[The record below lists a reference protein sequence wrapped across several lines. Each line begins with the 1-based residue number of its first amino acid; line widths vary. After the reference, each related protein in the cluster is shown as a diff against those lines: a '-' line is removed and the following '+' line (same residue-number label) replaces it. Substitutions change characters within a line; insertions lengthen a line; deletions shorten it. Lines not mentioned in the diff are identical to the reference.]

1 MEEVDKIIIHSLRQV
16 GCDLEEADSL
26 KQFSTEMVIEAAVRC
41 LDVIQPGLGLP
52 HSLPPNMSA
61 RFRVGASIAQ
71 ACMDLGYPGE
81 IGYQT
86 FLYSSEADVRRVFM
100 FLIEKLP
107 KETEKTIVDPTVG
120 GAELLEQQVAEEVRR
135 QLCAPWLPSYCRQ
148 EGLRWRNDGS
158 WSREGCRHCKPF
170 LSNGFL
176 HIPDANNQS
185 EAYQEYIALHLPS
198 FPEQV
203 NPDGQIL
210 PALITTN
217 AFLLHC
223 QCDVLP
229 SARSLKKWPQQFSDC
244 LLDGARQNSHAPGV
258 ESVPRARAGP
268 KPPVKQKPAFLQKT
282 SQKEAKNEVIPA
294 EIIAAERT
302 VPIPEPRKT
311 QQQLIEEGRKETEE
325 LCRHIE
331 ELELDIRSLNAKL
344 AQISGETVAEDRTL
358 QEQKDRLAVKQRT
371 YELLPEADENLAKL
385 QSLVENSAQRLVGL
399 AAQWEKH
406 RAPLLA
412 RYRELRHRN
421 SSRASESQKQ
431 ADAIRTLRE
440 KMRELTDEVHSKE
453 ELHTQLLADYEK
465 VSKDTNTVS
474 RTAYTRRIMEII
486 GNIRKQRDEIAKV
499 LADTRELQKEI
510 NTLSGQ
516 LERSFTVADE
526 LIFRDAKKDEV
537 SRRAY
542 KLLATLHSD
551 CSELVQM
558 VEETGAIIREIRDL
572 EEQIE
577 TETAKNVG
585 SNLERVSAD
594 LRQMQQENAALTAQ
608 LKSKAQTNQV

>member
-107 KETEKTIVDPTVG
+107 KESEKTIADPAG
-120 GAELLEQQVAEEVRR
+120 GAELLEQQIAEEVRR
-135 QLCAPWLPSYCRQ
+135 QLSAPWLPSYCRQ

-158 WSREGCRHCKPF
+158 WSREGCGHCKPF
-170 LSNGFL
+170 ISRGFL
-176 HIPDANNQS
+176 HVPDVNNSS
-185 EAYQEYIALHLPS
+185 EAYQEYIDHHLPS
-198 FPEQV
+198 FVEQV
-203 NPDGQIL
+203 NPEGQLL
-210 PALITTN
+210 PALIGTN

-223 QCDVLP
+223 QHDVSP
-229 SARSLKKWPQQFSDC
+229 SSKILKKWPQQLSDC
-244 LLDGARQNSHAPGV
+244 LVDSVRQSSHAVGQGP
-258 ESVPRARAGP
+258 VPRPRAGP
-268 KPPVKQKPAFLQKT
+268 KPPVKEKPAFLMQKT
-282 SQKEAKNEVIPA
+282 TQKEATTEEITA
-294 EIIAAERT
+294 EIIQPERT
-302 VPIPEPRKT
+302 VPVPEPRKT

-325 LCRHIE
+325 LCRQIE
-331 ELELDIRSLNAKL
+331 ELELDVRSLNAKL
-344 AQISGETVAEDRTL
+344 AQISGETETEQRTL
-358 QEQKDRLAVKQRT
+358 QEQQDRLAVKQRT

-431 ADAIRTLRE
+431 ADAIRSLRE
-440 KMRELTDEVHSKE
+440 KMRELNDEVNSKE
-453 ELHTQLLADYEK
+453 ELHTQLLAEYEK

-608 LKSKAQTNQV
+608 LKSKAQVNQV